1 MSKEKTIII
10 NFNKGA
16 PAGVK
21 TYPEFGSNLPGE
33 FTTLSGEIRRGW
45 LIEDRSHFTKGTTGS
60 LLVTA
65 GDYQHTYTSSCGF
78 SYYPNNK
85 SFTALAENK

>member
-1 MSKEKTIII
+1 MDKDIVYLKRILNDYDPVFKGSASAGMSKEKTIII

-65 GDYQHTYTSSCGF
+65 GDY
-78 SYYPNNK
+78 
-85 SFTALAENK
+85 